1 MDKTPRGERKHI
13 AIFGKVNAGK
23 SSLINFITNQDLSI
37 VSEQEGTTTDP
48 IYKNMEII
56 GLGPCTLIDTAGF
69 NDTTSLA
76 DERMKKT
83 EIALLKTD
91 LAILVFT
98 EEEVEDFKY
107 EAKWIEKFKQLEIPF
122 ICVLNKV
129 DLIKEKDLLATKF
142 FNDFQVHPLLV
153 SCRDCI
159 GLNDLIY
166 SIKKH
171 FEKDVDL
178 EITGD
183 LVKENDVVLLVMP
196 QDKQAPKGRIILP
209 QVQVLRELLD
219 KNCTIVS
226 TSNKDIS
233 NALSQLSKAPD
244 VIITDSQIFKEIYNQ
259 KPEGSKITSF
269 SVLFAGYKGD
279 ISYYLESV
287 KILNEL
293 KGNANIL
300 IAEACTHNA
309 IDGDIAREK
318 IPALLRKKFGSEI
331 KVTVITGDQ
340 FPADLEK
347 YDLIIQCGACMFN
360 RKYVL
365 NRINMAKEKKLPMTN
380 YGIIIAYLSGI
391 LDEVDI
397 LI

>member
-98 EEEVEDFKY
+98 EEEVEDFDY

-129 DLIKEKDLLATKF
+129 DLIKEKDILATKF
-142 FNDFQVHPLLV
+142 FNDFQVHPLPV
-153 SCRDCI
+153 SCRKRI
-159 GLNDLIY
+159 GFNDLIY

-171 FEKDVDL
+171 FEKDVEL
-178 EITGD
+178 EITGE

-233 NALSQLSKAPD
+233 HALSQLSKAPD
-244 VIITDSQIFKEIYNQ
+244 VIITDSQIFKEIYDQ